1 MQEYN
6 DHQELHNH
14 KGTEHYEVTTL
25 ISSKNEPYYIQFDS
39 IQKLLI
45 VKSSFD
51 ANKGR
56 GFNTYET
63 AKINTLG
70 IKEEAFDDIDHILND
85 GTMWDGDYYRNWII
99 NGDKTKHKYLDPL
112 TQEEKNDWKPYSKKF
127 NKLYHSSS
135 YVYKDISTFFFKV
148 NDNWYKIKDTLKSKN
163 RPDDFRAQYPPKEN
177 EEVRMIKLKDLT
189 PDFFSSEEREKN
201 KGFMELV
208 GYEETEREKS
218 SQILNPIEH
227 SAGHYIINVHLPK
240 GDILKIRNFGSMYPN
255 LKTYKIPKEHGGR
268 DDVIFMVQEPDQEL
282 YPNQKWGGMYVIRP
296 RKMK

>member
-112 TQEEKNDWKPYSKKF
+112 TQEEKNDAEKWRKKF
-127 NKLYHSSS
+127 ISYYNRATYVHESSWSYYMKINKEW
-135 YVYKDISTFFFKV
+135 FKFKMNLEV
-148 NDNWYKIKDTLKSKN
+148 INDEFAK
-163 RPDDFRAQYPPKEN
+163 QHPPKEN

-240 GDILKIRNFGSMYPN
+240 GDTLKIRNFGSMYPN